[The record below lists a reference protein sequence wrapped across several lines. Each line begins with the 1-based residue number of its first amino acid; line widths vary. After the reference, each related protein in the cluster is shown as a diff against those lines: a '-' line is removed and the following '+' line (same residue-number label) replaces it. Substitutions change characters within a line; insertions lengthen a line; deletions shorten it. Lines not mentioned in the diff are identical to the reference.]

1 MVFPFNDLQIVVR
14 TPRPRTL
21 LALAPVI
28 ISARPAPVLSVALLG
43 GAAAVIIGIGA
54 AIVRIVLT
62 HGRPLGDRDPALDA
76 NSPLLRPGNRLG
88 LLLAIGL
95 ILFSIGGMAFDVY
108 WYPRGHPFIP
118 EMTSEDYV
126 LPGLL
131 LLPFLLAL
139 GVYWLAV
146 QLWWARVVHQV
157 RRGRSNADD

>member
-1 MVFPFNDLQIVVR
+1 MREPGTR
-14 TPRPRTL
+14 WL
-21 LALAPVI
+21 LWTIGGSCLLVALAPVI

-43 GAAAVIIGIGA
+43 GAAAVMIGIGA
-54 AIVRIVLT
+54 AVARIVLT

-76 NSPLLRPGNRLG
+76 TSPSSPARQSPW

-146 QLWWARVVHQV
+146 QLWWARVVHQL
-157 RRGRSNADD
+157 RRARSNADG

>member
-1 MVFPFNDLQIVVR
+1 MREPGTR
-14 TPRPRTL
+14 WL
-21 LALAPVI
+21 LWTIAGCCLLVALAPVI

>member
-1 MVFPFNDLQIVVR
+1 MREPETRWLLWTIAGCCLLVV
-14 TPRPRTL
+14 
-21 LALAPVI
+21 LAPVI

-43 GAAAVIIGIGA
+43 GTAAVMIGIGA
-54 AIVRIVLT
+54 AVVRIVLT

-88 LLLAIGL
+88 LLLAIGM
-95 ILFSIGGMAFDVY
+95 ILFSIAGLAFAVY

-118 EMTSEDYV
+118 EMTPEEYV

-139 GVYWLAV
+139 GVYWLVV

-157 RRGRSNADD
+157 RRASSSADD